1 MDCIFPCPCAFHM
14 DFSRTELNHFLTLCL
29 MSLTV
34 PFCHI
39 MPGKYELILWFKMVV
54 QERDIKKQNWFLKIP
69 LNTIFIYF
77 LCEPCY
83 IWQLISVVT
92 TTTTTTIFICTHSR
106 LKINYNKKI
115 LEIKLEYWLPGITVG
130 DSSARQLVDISIKW
144 LLEQESMATI
154 WLSEALNLVF
164 NFMK

>member
-1 MDCIFPCPCAFHM
+1 
-14 DFSRTELNHFLTLCL
+14 
-29 MSLTV
+29 
-34 PFCHI
+34 
-39 MPGKYELILWFKMVV
+39 MVV

-130 DSSARQLVDISIKW
+130 DSSARQLVAISIKW